1 MGLIDKLKEQALS
14 KANELLGPQQIE
26 DQQNYQAQQ
35 APPMPQQ
42 APPMPQQAPSMPQQ
56 ASPMPQQNQSTKYGN
71 VQKCPQCGA
80 PVEPMAVKCSTCGYE
95 FRNVQALNSA
105 QQLAAKLE
113 AIDLAYRDK
122 KPKFK
127 GGFNRTDEQREK
139 ERASVIQA
147 FPIPT
152 TKEDLLDFTITMR
165 SRKMQGE
172 TNWES
177 EYYAYEAKYE
187 ECITKAKILFPD
199 DSQFQPL
206 IAQDQEEKEKEAN
219 KKGCSLFILL
229 AIVATSALWVIL

>member
-42 APPMPQQAPSMPQQ
+42 APSMPQQASPMPQQ

-71 VQKCPQCGA
+71 VQKCPQCGM

-113 AIDLAYRDK
+113 AIDLAYRAK
-122 KPKFK
+122 KKLRDNDIIQK
-127 GGFNRTDEQREK
+127 GYEYGR
-139 ERASVIQA
+139 VIRS
-147 FPIPT
+147 FPVPT
-152 TKEDLLDFTITMR
+152 TKEDLLDFCITMK
-165 SRKMQGE
+165 SRCWDPGADDEQAA
-172 TNWES
+172 
-177 EYYAYEAKYE
+177 YYDKYE

-199 DSQFQPL
+199 DPHFQPL
-206 IAQDQEEKEKEAN
+206 IAQYQEDKEKEAN

-229 AIVATSALWVIL
+229 AIVSTSALWVIL